1 VPATPSPAL
10 EKVSAARGK
19 PADSVVA
26 VAADADVDIT
36 MPPDSLHLQQMILGA
51 GGCPSRPSR
60 AAADRREH

>member
-1 VPATPSPAL
+1 
-10 EKVSAARGK
+10 VSAARGK